1 MKEQTL
7 GEKRAGVTFNPSNS
21 PKVDEIKKKTAEL
34 IDLVE
39 GLRTEES
46 TGEQHRV
53 IALAST
59 GFQQAKM
66 WAVEAVFTQ

>member
-7 GEKRAGVTFNPSNS
+7 GEKRAGVTFNPSNN
-21 PKVDEIKKKTAEL
+21 PTVDEIKQKTAEL

-39 GLRTEES
+39 SLKTSETTS
-46 TGEQHRV
+46 EQHRV

-66 WAVEAVFTQ
+66 WAVEAVFTK